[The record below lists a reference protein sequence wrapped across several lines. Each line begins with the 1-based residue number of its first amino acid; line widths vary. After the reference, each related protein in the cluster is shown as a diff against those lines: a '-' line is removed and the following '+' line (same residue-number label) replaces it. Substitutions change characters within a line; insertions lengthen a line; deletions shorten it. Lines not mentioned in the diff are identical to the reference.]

1 MIEAYKN
8 YWKGYIDFKGKTSVG
23 GYWWAFLAN
32 IIVSFVFS
40 FVITL
45 LGSRGATLY
54 ANSILISFTLICVP
68 ASLAIMVRRLR
79 DAGNHWANVFWA
91 FLPIVGTIILII
103 KLCQPT
109 QAENTAAPVIYN
121 RPAAQSNIPAY
132 TPPAPGYQP
141 ISNPFSQNSF
151 GSGFKKLAISSL
163 PPYFGSGVC
172 DVCLKPVSSANARIV
187 PNSTFYSSPEW
198 REHFKNM
205 NTVKLSLSGVN
216 ADQYIEHMR
225 LNDKSLGS
233 AVCDNCIHM
242 FAE

>member
-1 MIEAYKN
+1 MFEAYIN

-45 LGSRGATLY
+45 IGSRGATLY
-54 ANSILISFTLICVP
+54 ANSILITFTLICVP

-109 QAENTAAPVIYN
+109 QSESAPLPSYITAPQLKAICPLILLPL
-121 RPAAQSNIPAY
+121 PATKRLVAQLSKARVE
-132 TPPAPGYQP
+132 AALR
-141 ISNPFSQNSF
+141 S
-151 GSGFKKLAISSL
+151 LRSL
-163 PPYFGSGVC
+163 PSH
-172 DVCLKPVSSANARIV
+172 LISARVSAMYA
-187 PNSTFYSSPEW
+187 
-198 REHFKNM
+198 
-205 NTVKLSLSGVN
+205 
-216 ADQYIEHMR
+216 
-225 LNDKSLGS
+225 
-233 AVCDNCIHM
+233 
-242 FAE
+242 